1 MDFEEHNLC
10 VYRNP
15 TPPSLVIRV
24 AKPERSAVVAAVVA
38 NLPPVATYKL
48 QCSLCQQLQ
57 SGCYESQPMSRNGLE
72 RSTSHNQ
79 WVAIVWNVL
88 RVATNESQWSQTFY
102 ESQPMSRSGLKRST
116 SRKPTSRSSGLLN
129 VRFANQVIYINFW
142 RWLLECIKIPHP
154 T

>member
-24 AKPERSAVVAAVVA
+24 AKPERSAVVAVVA

-57 SGCYESQPMSRNGLE
+57 SGLE
-72 RSTSHNQ
+72 RATSHNQ
-79 WVAIVWNVL
+79 WVAVVSNVL
-88 RVATNESQWSQTFY
+88 RVTTTNESQWSRTLY
-102 ESQPMSRSGLKRST
+102 ESQPMSRSGLKHST
-116 SRKPTSRSSGLLN
+116 SHNQWVAVVSNVPQVVNPPVAVVSWMCDSQTKSYISTSEDDG
-129 VRFANQVIYINFW
+129 VR
-142 RWLLECIKIPHP
+142 
-154 T
+154 